1 MRCAQIAG
9 GTLLAAALL
18 AMPAVAAPT
27 PSDARGWLG
36 EELPLPLA
44 VRTPQDLA
52 VKSAA
57 EKQYL
62 IFNLLAGGKLA
73 WDAGDFATEA
83 TKWEALL
90 RIHTL
95 DPELEKTIK
104 PLVNEASPRRP
115 RGGDPQQACGELRA
129 RPRRGRPP
137 RRGPPAS
144 VSDAAFIHR
153 RRAAA

>member
-1 MRCAQIAG
+1 MRASVLRSLAFAS
-9 GTLLAAALL
+9 LLAVAGVARS
-18 AMPAVAAPT
+18 ASAAPP
-27 PSDARGWLG
+27 PSDGRGWLG

-73 WDAGDFATEA
+73 WDAGDFSTAA

-90 RIHTL
+90 RIHPL
-95 DPELEKTIK
+95 DPELEKTVK
-104 PLVNEASPRRP
+104 PLVNEARSRT
-115 RGGDPQQACGELRA
+115 A
-129 RPRRGRPP
+129 GRPVAEAS
-137 RRGPPAS
+137 PPAPPP
-144 VSDAAFIHR
+144 
-153 RRAAA
+153 